1 MPLYGMRL
9 GRSVILG
16 FLVTTGSISSGQFQV
31 GSMLRWP
38 AGLALVWFGLVSLF
52 IQGKPLASGYYS
64 RHPETTQYNRDKDKE
79 KRKTEERTQKSK
91 STVAGENSKCSM
103 QQLNI
108 QVSVFIEMRVS
119 QNNNMQLLRF
129 LRGSRFT

>member
-1 MPLYGMRL
+1 MPE
-9 GRSVILG
+9 
-16 FLVTTGSISSGQFQV
+16 V
-31 GSMLRWP
+31 GSRYLVWF
-38 AGLALVWFGLVSLF
+38 GLVWFGLVSLF

-64 RHPETTQYNRDKDKE
+64 RHPETTQYNKDKDKE

-119 QNNNMQLLRF
+119 QKNNMQLFRIPQGIQIHVVRKVESATGMHQCMQMHVAQKL
-129 LRGSRFT
+129 S

>member
-1 MPLYGMRL
+1 M
-9 GRSVILG
+9 
-16 FLVTTGSISSGQFQV
+16 
-31 GSMLRWP
+31 
-38 AGLALVWFGLVSLF
+38 VSLF

-64 RHPETTQYNRDKDKE
+64 RHPETTQYNKDKDKE

-119 QNNNMQLLRF
+119 QNNNMQLLRIPQGIQIHVKVVVLVGVCGGSKQ
-129 LRGSRFT
+129 LRKRGEMEKKKCLLRI

>member
-1 MPLYGMRL
+1 M
-9 GRSVILG
+9 
-16 FLVTTGSISSGQFQV
+16 
-31 GSMLRWP
+31 
-38 AGLALVWFGLVSLF
+38 VWFGLVSLF

-64 RHPETTQYNRDKDKE
+64 RHPETTQYNKDKDKE
-79 KRKTEERTQKSK
+79 KRKTEERTQESK

-119 QNNNMQLLRF
+119 QNNNMQLLRIPQ
-129 LRGSRFT
+129 GIQIHVVHAVNTINTKASRLVIDNLNLTTKYTFTVDVGTVGAN

>member
-1 MPLYGMRL
+1 MRTL
-9 GRSVILG
+9 VVMMMIEVHS
-16 FLVTTGSISSGQFQV
+16 FLSCITARNMYIS
-31 GSMLRWP
+31 
-38 AGLALVWFGLVSLF
+38 LVWFGLVSLF

-64 RHPETTQYNRDKDKE
+64 RHPETTQYNKDKDKE

-91 STVAGENSKCSM
+91 NTVAGENSKCSM

-119 QNNNMQLLRF
+119 QNNNMQLLLSSALSHINSNSDYVQEVFRVE
-129 LRGSRFT
+129 